1 MHEPNLRPVTLRAVL
16 VAAAIIP
23 ANTAWCV
30 MMERVDGRAFSTTA
44 SIFFTAVF
52 SLLVVVLL
60 NALVRRVRPAKALSQ
75 GELLVIFTMLSL
87 ATAMAGIDW
96 GMPLITLMGHGFWF
110 ATPSNGWE
118 QTFHAFLPRWLTV
131 SDRTALAG
139 YYLGASSLYRWE
151 NLRAWLVPVGWWT
164 LFIMALLW
172 VMLCLNTLVR
182 ARWTEKERL
191 TYPMIHL
198 PVAMTAPGGSL
209 YRNRLFWIGFGLA
222 ASHSLVNGL
231 HNLYPAVP
239 AFTFNGFDAGQWFP
253 SRPWNAIGWTPLAVF
268 PFIVGLGYLLP
279 VDLLFSCWFFFLF
292 WRMEK
297 VVSSALGYMAE
308 QPKFPYVDEQMFG
321 AYMAVFALAVY
332 SARNDLREIVR
343 SALRGDRHE
352 GDAREPMTFRTAVV
366 GAIGGLVFLTIF
378 SYVAGMPVWLG
389 ALFFVIYFAIAA
401 AVTRMRAELGP
412 PTHDLH
418 FIGPDQS
425 LTTILGTRGMS
436 GPTLG
441 TMTLYYWFNRAYRC
455 HPMPHQLEG
464 LKMAQITRTNPRGLA
479 VAMMLAAFL
488 GVVATFWV
496 TLHVSYRL
504 GAAARITGWGSLG
517 YGPEAYN
524 RLAGWIASPQK
535 PNVAGIWA
543 MVVGFAAAAS
553 LMTIRMHVYGW
564 PFHALGFA
572 ISGGWS
578 MMWAWLSLFVAWV
591 LKSVVLRYGGLKG
604 YRNGLPLFFG
614 IILGDFVVGG
624 TWTILGLLFDIPIH
638 SLWSG

>member
-1 MHEPNLRPVTLRAVL
+1 MRDPSLRPVSMRAIL
-16 VAAAIIP
+16 IGAALIP
-23 ANTAWCV
+23 ANIVWCV
-30 MMERVDGRAFSTTA
+30 LMERVDGRAFSTTA
-44 SIFFTAVF
+44 SLFFTAVV
-52 SLLVVVLL
+52 SLLLVVLL
-60 NALVRRVRPAKALSQ
+60 NAWVRRLAPRRALSQ
-75 GELLVIFTMLSL
+75 GEMLVIFTMLSI

-96 GMPLITLMGHGFWF
+96 GMPLVTLIGHGFWF

-118 QTFHAFLPRWLTV
+118 QSFHAFLPRWLTV

-151 NLRAWLVPVGWWT
+151 NLRAWLTPIAWWT
-164 LFIMALLW
+164 AFIMALLW

-191 TYPMIHL
+191 TYPMIQL
-198 PVAMTAPGGSL
+198 PVAMTAPDGAL
-209 YRNRLFWIGFGLA
+209 YRSRLFWIGVALAGGLN
-222 ASHSLVNGL
+222 LVNGL

-239 AFTFNGFDAGQWFP
+239 ALTFNGFDAGQWFT
-253 SRPWNAIGWTPLAVF
+253 SRPWDAIGWTPLAVF

-279 VDLLFSCWFFFLF
+279 VDLLFSCWFFFIF

-297 VVSSALGYMAE
+297 VASSAMGYMAE

-321 AYMAVFALAVY
+321 AYMAIFAIAIY
-332 SARNDLREIVR
+332 AARHDLREIVR
-343 SALRGDRHE
+343 HAVRGGGAMSDV
-352 GDAREPMTFRTAVV
+352 AEPLSFRTALLGSLAGV
-366 GAIGGLVFLTIF
+366 ALLTGF
-378 SYVAGMPVWLG
+378 SYAAGMPVWLG
-389 ALFFVIYFAIAA
+389 ALFFVVYFAIAM
-401 AVTRMRAELGP
+401 AVARMRAELGP

-425 LTTILGTRGMS
+425 LTTIMGTRGMS

-464 LKMAQITRTNPRGLA
+464 LKMAQLTRTSPRGLA
-479 VAMMLAAFL
+479 VAMGVAAL
-488 GVVATFWV
+488 VGVLATFWV

-524 RLAGWIASPQK
+524 RLAGWLATPLK
-535 PNVAGIWA
+535 PNAAGTWA
-543 MVVGFAAAAS
+543 MGIGFAAAAILS
-553 LMTIRMHVYGW
+553 VVRMHVYGW

-591 LKSVVLRYGGLKG
+591 LKSVVLRYGGLRG
-604 YRNGLPLFFG
+604 YRAGLPLFFG

-624 TWTILGLLFDIPIH
+624 MWTILGLLFDIPIH

>member
-1 MHEPNLRPVTLRAVL
+1 MPSPPLQAVSVRAVL
-16 VAAAIIP
+16 IGAAIIP
-23 ANTAWCV
+23 SNIIWCV
-30 MMERVDGRAFSTTA
+30 LMERVDGRAFSTTA

-52 SLLVVVLL
+52 SLLILVVL
-60 NALVRRVRPAKALSQ
+60 NAWIRRVAPSRALSQ
-75 GELLVIFTMLSL
+75 GELLVIFSMLSV

-96 GMPLITLMGHGFWF
+96 GMPLLTLMGHGFWF

-118 QTFHAFLPRWLTV
+118 ETFHAFLPRWLTV

-151 NLRAWLVPVGWWT
+151 NLRAWLVPIGWWT
-164 LFIMALLW
+164 AFIMALLW
-172 VMLCLNTLVR
+172 VMACLNTLVR
-182 ARWTEKERL
+182 ARWTERERL

-198 PVAMTAPGGSL
+198 PVAMTAPGGAL
-209 YRNRLFWIGFGLA
+209 YRSRLFWIGFALAGGLN
-222 ASHSLVNGL
+222 LINGL

-239 AFTFNGFDAGQWFP
+239 AMTFNGFDAGQWFTA
-253 SRPWNAIGWTPLAVF
+253 RPWNAIGWTPLAVF

-279 VDLLFSCWFFFLF
+279 VDLLFSCWFFFIF

-297 VVSSALGYMAE
+297 VASSAMGYMAE

-321 AYMAVFALAVY
+321 AYMAVFAVAIY
-332 SARNDLREIVR
+332 AARNDLRAILIRAFRR
-343 SALRGDRHE
+343 SAQGSDSE
-352 GDAREPMTFRTAVV
+352 EAMGFRTAIL
-366 GAIGGLVFLTIF
+366 GALAGVAFLTVF
-378 SYVAGMPVWLG
+378 SYYAGMPIWLG
-389 ALFFVIYFAIAA
+389 ALFFVVYFAIAVA
-401 AVTRMRAELGP
+401 ITRMRAELGP

-425 LTTILGTRGMS
+425 LTTMFGTRGMS
-436 GPTLG
+436 GTTLG
-441 TMTLYYWFNRAYRC
+441 AMSLYYWFNRAYRC

-464 LKMAQITRTNPRGLA
+464 LKMAQLTRTSPRGLL
-479 VAMMLAAFL
+479 VAMGIAAFI
-488 GVVATFWV
+488 GVIATFWV
-496 TLHVSYRL
+496 TLHVSYKL

-524 RLAGWIASPQK
+524 RLASWIQSPLK
-535 PNVAGIWA
+535 PNIAGIWA
-543 MVVGFAAAAS
+543 MVVGFAFS
-553 LMTIRMHVYGW
+553 GVLMVIRMHVYGW

-591 LKSVVLRYGGLKG
+591 LKSVVLRYGGLRG
-604 YRNGLPLFFG
+604 YRNGLPFFFG
-614 IILGDFVVGG
+614 IILGDFVIGG
-624 TWTILGLLFDIPIH
+624 LWTILGLLMDIPIH